1 MRNRSQATPCVCVR
15 EREGERVCVCAQ
27 QIAGNAPAP
36 RSRCLQ
42 QLVSPQPAST
52 SEWVLILRTALDIL
66 RERKF
71 LLCMCV
77 CVYACIRIRIRI
89 RIRKRICIRIYMCI
103 YTHIDIEVELLLE
116 HVLWR
121 PQLYSIRQS
130 LVRHNISPLYT
141 LCLLHPWSY
150 VASAPYFNAISHLH
164 ETSHN
169 KAHSRRSLI
178 ATS

>member
-1 MRNRSQATPCVCVR
+1 MCVCATDRRQRRVCACVR
-15 EREGERVCVCAQ
+15 ERERESVCAQ

-77 CVYACIRIRIRI
+77 CVYACIRIRI